1 MCLIFLFVVSFAF
14 LLPSTY
20 MSVLDVDALLSAE
33 TQDYKYIEIGWSPAD
48 MALINGPR
56 TDAPTAAPT
65 ITAPRAAPYASAL
78 TPPRAAPKKDAP
90 TSASTPQAPRAAPQR
105 NAPTSASTDNTKSK
119 GIAYEKCADI
129 GSKNINSKYFD
140 TFFDNTLEMDS
151 CAEGS
156 ADDRCI
162 DIGSDNTSS
171 TGSDLFYGAKYSP
184 VAPPGPGYWK
194 VTPPGTSSADYEWV
208 AGGSLFRTDGGGGK
222 RFKKTN
228 N

>member
-1 MCLIFLFVVSFAF
+1 MTWRPDSV
-14 LLPSTY
+14 
-20 MSVLDVDALLSAE
+20 VLDVDAMLSAE
-33 TQDYKYIEIGWSPAD
+33 TQDYKYIEIGYGPD
-48 MALINGPR
+48 VMAFINGPR
-56 TDAPTAAPT
+56 TDTPTAAPT
-65 ITAPRAAPYASAL
+65 IVAPK
-78 TPPRAAPKKDAP
+78 AAPKTDPP
-90 TSASTPQAPRAAPQR
+90 TSASTPQAPRVTPQKIAPISVSTPQVPMVTPQKI
-105 NAPTSASTDNTKSK
+105 APTSALTPQAPRVTRSENCTDIGYDNTRSNDS
-119 GIAYEKCADI
+119 ADD
-129 GSKNINSKYFD
+129 SKYFD

-151 CAEGS
+151 S

-171 TGSDLFYGAKYSP
+171 TGSDLFYGTKYSP

-208 AGGSLFRTDGGGGK
+208 AGGTLFRTDGGGGK